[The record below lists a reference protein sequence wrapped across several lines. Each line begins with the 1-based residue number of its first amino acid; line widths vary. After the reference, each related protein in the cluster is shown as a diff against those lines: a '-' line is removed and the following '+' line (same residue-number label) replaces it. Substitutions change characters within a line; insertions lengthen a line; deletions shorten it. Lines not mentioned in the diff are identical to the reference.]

1 MARQQRPDQPKNLED
16 VLDRLGEAADGE
28 DGHVSLGAI
37 VDAFGDRTFAPLL
50 LLPGL
55 VTLAPLL
62 GDIPG
67 VPTLMAAVVLLT
79 AGQMLIGRRSVWLPQ
94 FLRNRSVSRDKV
106 DKALG
111 WLRRPARGI
120 DRLLRPRL
128 SFFTRGI
135 GRGLIALTCVAI
147 AAAMPPMEFVP
158 FSANGAGLALTAFGL
173 ALIAHDGLLAL
184 LSFVVTAVTIAL
196 VFFNLPW

>member
-1 MARQQRPDQPKNLED
+1 MTQQQRQEQPANLED

-28 DGHVSLGAI
+28 DGQVSLGVI
-37 VDAFGDRTFAPLL
+37 VDAFGERTFAPLL

-55 VTLAPLL
+55 VTLAPLV

-79 AGQMLIGRRSVWLPQ
+79 AGQMLLRRRSVWLPQ
-94 FLRNRSVSRDKV
+94 ALRNRSVSRGKV

-111 WLRRPARGI
+111 WLRRPARAV

-128 SFFTRGI
+128 TFFTRGI
-135 GRGLIALTCVAI
+135 GRSLIALTCVAI

-184 LSFVVTAVTIAL
+184 LSFVVTAATIAL